1 LIGKRWALDGATQM
15 LSPFKTGVIA
25 QDGMVLSILLSK
37 PPPWM
42 PWKLCMGGGNGTQ
55 TDAKIYS
62 LAVMMIMDG
71 DAVSAKFLWMT
82 RTTQKLCRH
91 SDTAP
96 TAVQRWTEKGK
107 TMREKLIDV
116 FCTVLGAEPDYRN
129 EDAVQFV
136 DELIANGV
144 TVQKWIPVTERL
156 PEKDVLVL
164 CIGAKGG
171 MFLGYPRW
179 MSHDDTAYTRVPN
192 ARGGRYTKYWCYLP
206 EPPKGE

>member
-1 LIGKRWALDGATQM
+1 
-15 LSPFKTGVIA
+15 
-25 QDGMVLSILLSK
+25 
-37 PPPWM
+37 
-42 PWKLCMGGGNGTQ
+42 
-55 TDAKIYS
+55 
-62 LAVMMIMDG
+62 
-71 DAVSAKFLWMT
+71 
-82 RTTQKLCRH
+82 
-91 SDTAP
+91 
-96 TAVQRWTEKGK
+96 
-107 TMREKLIDV
+107 MREKLIDV
-116 FCTVLGAEPDYRN
+116 FMHLDRHIKIMDEYGICYTSDFAEAVETVLTMLKTQD
-129 EDAVQFV
+129 
-136 DELIANGV
+136 ANGV